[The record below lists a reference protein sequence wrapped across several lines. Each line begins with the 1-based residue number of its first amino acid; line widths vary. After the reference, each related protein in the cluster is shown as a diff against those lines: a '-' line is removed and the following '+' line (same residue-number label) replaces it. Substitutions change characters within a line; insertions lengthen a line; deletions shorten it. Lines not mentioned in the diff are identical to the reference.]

1 MSITVDN
8 TLLFP
13 VTGRFSTNTVDN
25 SLLVENTSS
34 DGIFELQV
42 IVDSI
47 LVDEISIGSCY

>member
-1 MSITVDN
+1 MSIIVDN